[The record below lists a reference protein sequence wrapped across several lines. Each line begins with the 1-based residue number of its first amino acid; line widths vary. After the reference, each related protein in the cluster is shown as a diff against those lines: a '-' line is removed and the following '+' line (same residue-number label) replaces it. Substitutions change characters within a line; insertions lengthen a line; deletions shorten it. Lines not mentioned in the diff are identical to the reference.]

1 MATERSPGFK
11 LFFAGLVGIVLVIP
25 LLMVYALSSDRQSQ
39 AATARASIAAGWGG
53 PAGHC
58 RAGAGYSLHN
68 HQR

>member
-39 AATARASIAAGWGG
+39 AATARASIAAGSCGNT
-53 PAGHC
+53 PPC
-58 RAGAGYSLHN
+58 SS
-68 HQR
+68 